1 MAEDPRSP
9 LVGETRVLLHRVVEA
24 IAEAKTHNAHSR
36 SLLEGSRERLV
47 WSDCLIGESATM
59 RDRLQDTVSALA
71 GIERAKGVSPE
82 KMLVL
87 LKELIVD
94 ADRDKLSAMDA
105 RSLMDDVVRW
115 GIEGYYAA

>member
-9 LVGETRVLLHRVVEA
+9 LVLETRVLLHRVVEA
-24 IAEAKTHNAHSR
+24 IAEAKTHNGRTRIPVEAP
-36 SLLEGSRERLV
+36 RERLV

-59 RDRLQDTVSALA
+59 RDRLQDTVAALA

-87 LKELIVD
+87 LKELIID

>member
-9 LVGETRVLLHRVVEA
+9 LVRETRVLLHRVVEA
-24 IAEAKTHNAHSR
+24 IAEANHHNVRSKTPVGPSH
-36 SLLEGSRERLV
+36 ERLV
-47 WSDCLIGESATM
+47 WSDCLIGESATI
-59 RDRLQDTVSALA
+59 RDRLQDTVVALA
-71 GIERAKGVSPE
+71 GMERAKGVAPE

-115 GIEGYYAA
+115 GIEAYYAA